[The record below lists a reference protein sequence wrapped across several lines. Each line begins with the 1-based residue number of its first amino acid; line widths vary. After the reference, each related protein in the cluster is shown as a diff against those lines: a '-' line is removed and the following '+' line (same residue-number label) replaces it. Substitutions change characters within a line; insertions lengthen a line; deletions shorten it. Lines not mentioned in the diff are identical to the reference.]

1 MSETWKPI
9 PGFEGHYEASDQG
22 HVRSLT
28 RRVTKWDRWGNK
40 GTRLARGRVIAPSR
54 RKDGYLHVSL
64 YIAGGCSCLLLHR
77 VILETFVGPPPSPAH
92 QGCHGNKNTRDNRL
106 KNLRWDTPAG
116 NSADKLRHGTLLR
129 GETSATAK
137 LTEQEVLA
145 IRERQGEPQAAL
157 AEEFGCTFSNIS
169 AIQRR
174 KSWRHV

>member
-1 MSETWKPI
+1 MTEVWKPI

-22 HVRSLT
+22 RVRSLT
-28 RRVTKWDRWGNK
+28 RRVAMRDRWGNE
-40 GTRLARGRVIAPSR
+40 GTTLKHGRVIAPSR

-64 YIAGGCSCLLLHR
+64 YVAGECSCLLLHR

-116 NSADKLRHGTLLR
+116 NNADKLRHGTLPR

-145 IRERQGEPQAAL
+145 IRERQGEPQAVL
-157 AEEFGCTFSNIS
+157 AAEFGCTFSNIS